1 MVDKNNCSSDEKEE
15 VTDFDNLLKSRAL
28 NREERRRW
36 SRVKKDKTDKTKW
49 YSPVFKKKR

>member
-36 SRVKKDKTDKTKW
+36 GRVKKDKTKW